1 MRQEK
6 QLLLDEIQQ
15 KMEGSPNLILTR
27 YDKWSAGTAHRFRR
41 HVRAKGA
48 EFEVVRKRVFLKA
61 AHAAG
66 VRVPEE
72 WLQGH
77 IGVVFIQGDPLVAAK
92 EIDRFSQENESALQ
106 VVGGRI
112 NGQMMTGV
120 DVVALSKLPGKEE
133 MRAQLLGL
141 FEAPMGQTL
150 AVMEALLTSVA
161 HAAENRASQ
170 GQTN

>member
-6 QLLLDEIQQ
+6 QLLLDEIRQ
-15 KMEGSPNLILTR
+15 KMEASPALILTR
-27 YDKWSAGTAHRFRR
+27 YSKWSAGAAHQFRR
-41 HVRAKGA
+41 GVRAQGA

-61 AHAAG
+61 AQAAG
-66 VRVPEE
+66 VPVPEE
-72 WLQGH
+72 WLVGH
-77 IGVVFIQGDPLVAAK
+77 IGVVFIQGDPLATAK
-92 EIDRFSQENESALQ
+92 EIDRFSQQNESALE

-112 NGQMMTGV
+112 EGQMMAGA
-120 DVVALSKLPGKEE
+120 DVVALSKLPGKDE

-150 AVMEALLTSVA
+150 AVVEALLTSVA

-170 GQTN
+170 GLSN